1 MRNRI
6 ALLFAAT
13 AVLASCMKENSLT
26 PDQTNDNLVTIKAV
40 AAETKT
46 VLDGTDVVWENN
58 DAIKVVFNSEDK
70 IYTSVFTTQLAE
82 TSSNADFTGVIDE
95 EVTVEACGDA
105 GYAIYP
111 SDVVVE
117 SDGQIEFNVNASQ
130 TGKVASGTNLSYAAV
145 SLNDIMTA
153 NKTTV
158 AFKNALSLIKITVP
172 AGVKAVTV
180 ASEAANDEDKTPLAG
195 KAPFYYADGNL
206 TINTER
212 WGDSEVVVVPG
223 EEPETVSVPL
233 KYYSVVLENTNKS
246 ILAEGTYYVHVF
258 PGTHEA
264 LTVTVDGT
272 DFSYTKTIDSEY
284 TFAASEYRTLNIANI
299 FNLKEN
305 EFFVSPFGGSVDL
318 PIVTTLDDYEVS
330 VSQEGSWLTETPA
343 AKGAFRKDVLSYTA
357 AENTTGIE
365 RSATV
370 TITSGSETL
379 AEVSVTQKGYIP
391 ALVNDFLESYTKSS
405 TPCTGTLKIEK
416 TDDASQGVYKV
427 TICGETR
434 YADYADGT
442 LTIHDGNRDRELTV
456 SADYKKIS
464 SSGFSL
470 GSTGIYSYEAVLP
483 LGEAVLTEAEQ
494 ALVGRYDESWEYTK
508 SYGSTATQESSEGGM
523 TISASDE
530 AAYGQL
536 KLKFLSKGG
545 AFTCYADLKNGS
557 LAVYANGASHSSYG
571 TAQSDITMTVTDG
584 VLTFT
589 SMPVALNNSYGSIDN
604 YSATKAEAS
613 EGFSVTELLGDWSQ
627 KYGTW
632 PESTMTISNTDDP
645 SKGDMIVKNMF
656 YYDSSGNI
664 YFLNCY
670 ANLESD
676 GQTLT
681 VLSKGIKFGSA
692 DWDGSFNENLE
703 MVVSKSNQEIVIT
716 YSGGSTLSN
725 MMPIDPMVA
734 TKK

>member
-13 AVLASCMKENSLT
+13 AVLASCMKENSLA
-26 PDQTNDNLVTIKAV
+26 PEQTNDNLVTIKAV

-46 VLDGTDVVWENN
+46 LLNGTDVVWENN

-82 TSSNADFTGVIDE
+82 TSSNADFTGVIDK

-212 WGDSEVVVVPG
+212 WGDSEMVVVPG
-223 EEPETVSVPL
+223 NETVSVPL
-233 KYYSVVLENTNKS
+233 KYYSVVLENTDKS

-305 EFFVSPFGGSVDL
+305 EFFVSPFGGLVDL

-330 VSQEGSWLTETPA
+330 VSQEGSWLTATPA

-391 ALVNDFLESYTKSS
+391 ALVNDFLESYKKSGM
-405 TPCTGTLKIEK
+405 PYTGTLKIEE

-442 LTIHDGNRDRELTV
+442 LTIHYGNKERLLTV
-456 SADYKKIS
+456 SADFKTISAAYLDLGTTITDYKAI
-464 SSGFSL
+464 
-470 GSTGIYSYEAVLP
+470 LP

-494 ALVGRYDESWEYTK
+494 ALVGRYDESWLYDNNA
-508 SYGSTATQESSEGGM
+508 ATPDAGVMQ
-523 TISASDE
+523 ISVSDE
-530 AAYGQL
+530 ASYGQL
-536 KLKFLSKGG
+536 RVRFLAINSSYFDAYAQLVGDQLKVKIGGLKHGYFGEVYNPDEILAMTVNEDGTLTFDSFYSSKESKYVTEYRATKSDEEPVQGLAGTWFAEYDGADYSWNGGFSAYSKKSSSIIISEGSSENEYIITNFLGFECTPNADPTYDYSLVARLEGNTLTIAAKSQYPEMVFTYTDGQLLCNNEYEIPYQLKF
-545 AFTCYADLKNGS
+545 KN
-557 LAVYANGASHSSYG
+557 L
-571 TAQSDITMTVTDG
+571 
-584 VLTFT
+584 
-589 SMPVALNNSYGSIDN
+589 VAIR
-604 YSATKAEAS
+604 
-613 EGFSVTELLGDWSQ
+613 
-627 KYGTW
+627 
-632 PESTMTISNTDDP
+632 
-645 SKGDMIVKNMF
+645 
-656 YYDSSGNI
+656 
-664 YFLNCY
+664 
-670 ANLESD
+670 
-676 GQTLT
+676 
-681 VLSKGIKFGSA
+681 
-692 DWDGSFNENLE
+692 
-703 MVVSKSNQEIVIT
+703 
-716 YSGGSTLSN
+716 
-725 MMPIDPMVA
+725 
-734 TKK
+734 

>member
-13 AVLASCMKENSLT
+13 AVLASCMKENSLA
-26 PDQTNDNLVTIKAV
+26 PEQTNDNLVTIKAV

-46 VLDGTDVVWENN
+46 VLNGTDVVWENN

-82 TSSNADFTGVIDE
+82 TSSNADFTGVIDK

-223 EEPETVSVPL
+223 NETVSVPL
-233 KYYSVVLENTNKS
+233 KYYSVVLENTDKS

-258 PGTHEA
+258 PGTHKA

-284 TFAASEYRTLNIANI
+284 TFAASEYSTLNIANI

-391 ALVNDFLESYTKSS
+391 ALVNDFLESYKKSGM
-405 TPCTGTLKIEK
+405 PYTGTLKIEE

-442 LTIHDGNRDRELTV
+442 LTIHYGNKERLLTV
-456 SADYKKIS
+456 SADFKTISAAYLDLGTTITDYKAI
-464 SSGFSL
+464 
-470 GSTGIYSYEAVLP
+470 LP

-494 ALVGRYDESWEYTK
+494 ALVGRYDESWLYDNNA
-508 SYGSTATQESSEGGM
+508 ATPDAGVMQ
-523 TISASDE
+523 ISVSDE
-530 AAYGQL
+530 ASYGQL
-536 KLKFLSKGG
+536 RVRFLAINSSYFDAYAQLDGNQLKVKIGGLKHGYFGEVYNPDEILAMTVNEDGTLTFDSFYSSAKFKYVTEYRAVKSAASQPIQGLAGTWYAEYDGADYSSYPGGFSAYTKKSSPIIISEGSSENEYIITNFLGFECTPNANPLYDYSLAARLEGNTLTIAAKSQYPEMVFTYTDGQLLCSNEYEIPYQLKF
-545 AFTCYADLKNGS
+545 KN
-557 LAVYANGASHSSYG
+557 L
-571 TAQSDITMTVTDG
+571 
-584 VLTFT
+584 
-589 SMPVALNNSYGSIDN
+589 VAIR
-604 YSATKAEAS
+604 
-613 EGFSVTELLGDWSQ
+613 
-627 KYGTW
+627 
-632 PESTMTISNTDDP
+632 
-645 SKGDMIVKNMF
+645 
-656 YYDSSGNI
+656 
-664 YFLNCY
+664 
-670 ANLESD
+670 
-676 GQTLT
+676 
-681 VLSKGIKFGSA
+681 
-692 DWDGSFNENLE
+692 
-703 MVVSKSNQEIVIT
+703 
-716 YSGGSTLSN
+716 
-725 MMPIDPMVA
+725 
-734 TKK
+734 

>member
-1 MRNRI
+1 MKRI

-13 AVLASCMKENSLT
+13 AVLASCMKENSLA
-26 PDQTNDNLVTIKAV
+26 PEQTNDNLVTIKAV

-46 VLDGTDVVWENN
+46 VLNGTDVVWENN

-82 TSSNADFTGVIDE
+82 TSSNADFTGVIDK

-111 SDVVVE
+111 SDVDVE

-180 ASEAANDEDKTPLAG
+180 SSEAANDEDKTPLAG

-233 KYYSVVLENTNKS
+233 KYYSVVLEKTDKS

-391 ALVNDFLESYTKSS
+391 ALVNDFLESYKKSGM
-405 TPCTGTLKIEK
+405 PYTGTLKIEE

-442 LTIHDGNRDRELTV
+442 LTIHDGNNERLLTV
-456 SADYKKIS
+456 SADFKTISAANLSIGYSSITEYKAI
-464 SSGFSL
+464 
-470 GSTGIYSYEAVLP
+470 LP

-494 ALVGRYDESWEYTK
+494 ALVGRYDESWLYDNNA
-508 SYGSTATQESSEGGM
+508 ATPDAGVMQ
-523 TISASDE
+523 ISVSDE
-530 AAYGQL
+530 ASYGQL
-536 KLKFLSKGG
+536 RVRFLAINSSYFDAYAQLDGNQLKVKIGGLKHGYFGEVYNPDEILAMTVNEDGTLTFDSFYSSKEFKYVTEYRATKSDEEPVQGLAGTWFAEYDGADYSWSGFSAYSKKSSSIIISEGSSENEYIITNFLGFECTPNANPSYDYSLAARLEGNTLTIAAKNQYPEMVFTYTDGQLLCNNEYEIAYQLKF
-545 AFTCYADLKNGS
+545 T
-557 LAVYANGASHSSYG
+557 
-571 TAQSDITMTVTDG
+571 
-584 VLTFT
+584 
-589 SMPVALNNSYGSIDN
+589 
-604 YSATKAEAS
+604 
-613 EGFSVTELLGDWSQ
+613 
-627 KYGTW
+627 
-632 PESTMTISNTDDP
+632 
-645 SKGDMIVKNMF
+645 
-656 YYDSSGNI
+656 NI
-664 YFLNCY
+664 
-670 ANLESD
+670 
-676 GQTLT
+676 
-681 VLSKGIKFGSA
+681 
-692 DWDGSFNENLE
+692 
-703 MVVSKSNQEIVIT
+703 
-716 YSGGSTLSN
+716 
-725 MMPIDPMVA
+725 VA
-734 TKK
+734 TR

>member
-1 MRNRI
+1 MKRI
-6 ALLFAAT
+6 ALLFAAI

-258 PGTHEA
+258 PGTHKA

-330 VSQEGSWLTETPA
+330 VSQEGSWLTATPA

-391 ALVNDFLESYTKSS
+391 ALVNDFLESYKKSGM
-405 TPCTGTLKIEK
+405 PYTGTLKIEE

-442 LTIHDGNRDRELTV
+442 LTIHDGNNERLLTV
-456 SADYKKIS
+456 SADFKTISAANLSIGYSSITEYKAI
-464 SSGFSL
+464 
-470 GSTGIYSYEAVLP
+470 LP

-494 ALVGRYDESWEYTK
+494 ALVGKYDEGWKYNG
-508 SYGSTATQESSEGGM
+508 GSVVGDSGIME
-523 TISASDE
+523 ISASDE
-530 AAYGQL
+530 ASYGQL
-536 KLKFLSKGG
+536 KVRFLAVNTSYLEAYANLDGNQLIVNVGG
-545 AFTCYADLKNGS
+545 LSHKYGTIYNPDEVVSLTVNNDGS
-557 LAVYANGASHSSYG
+557 LTIASWTVSYG
-571 TAQSDITMTVTDG
+571 NTVTDY
-584 VLTFT
+584 
-589 SMPVALNNSYGSIDN
+589 VATPAI
-604 YSATKAEAS
+604 ATEPQA
-613 EGFSVTELLGDWSQ
+613 GII
-627 KYGTW
+627 GTW
-632 PESTMTISNTDDP
+632 TAEYEYSEFSWSVNGFGSYSSKVGQIVFEEGDSENHFIITMFLGESLANSWQDYRMDAT
-645 SKGDMIVKNMF
+645 
-656 YYDSSGNI
+656 
-664 YFLNCY
+664 LNG
-670 ANLESD
+670 A
-676 GQTLT
+676 TLT
-681 VLSKGIKFGSA
+681 VNPRAGSISSGYPETMVFSYVDGELKYPGEIEIPYMKKFK
-692 DWDGSFNENLE
+692 N
-703 MVVSKSNQEIVIT
+703 IV
-716 YSGGSTLSN
+716 
-725 MMPIDPMVA
+725 A
-734 TKK
+734 RR